1 MTVRIEAGSIVQME
15 SGRFMRTISIDGT
28 IAAKHEQD
36 VYADTKEE
44 LEVIDNE
51 NFMKE

>member
-1 MTVRIEAGSIVQME
+1 MTVRIEAGSIIITHTGLFSRRIHITDNGNDLVF
-15 SGRFMRTISIDGT
+15 R
-28 IAAKHEQD
+28 D
-36 VYADTKEE
+36 VYAKTREE